1 MPNRLQQGF
10 TLIELI
16 IGIVV
21 FAVAMTMMTSLI
33 FPQVQRSIEPIY
45 QIRATELANTLI
57 NEIQAKPFDE
67 NSTPWLGLGRCDET
81 DPPLCTLAGDLGP
94 DNGPDNETRDLFD
107 DVDDYHQLN
116 ISGQHLISNQSYQDL
131 YQNFALNVVVFYDSD
146 FNGIEDSDITSRGA
160 KLIQVTVTTPSGQT
174 IKFATYRSNY

>member
-1 MPNRLQQGF
+1 MSMPNKQQGF

-33 FPQVQRSIEPIY
+33 FPQVQRSIDPIY

-116 ISGQHLISNQSYQDL
+116 ISGQHL

>member
-21 FAVAMTMMTSLI
+21 FAVAMAMMTSLI

-57 NEIQAKPFDE
+57 NEIQAKSFDE
-67 NSTPWLGLGRCDET
+67 NSKPWLGLGRCDET
-81 DPPLCTLAGDLGP
+81 DPPLCTLARDL
-94 DNGPDNETRDLFD
+94 GPDNETRDLFD
-107 DVDDYHQLN
+107 DVDDYHGLN
-116 ISGQHLISNQSYQDL
+116 ISGQHLISNQSNQSYQDL
-131 YQNFALNVVVFYDSD
+131 YQNFDLNVVVFYDSD
-146 FNGIEDSDITSRGA
+146 FNGIEDTDITSRGA